1 MLFKCVNFFY
11 LLKTSFIIAEIPTE
25 IRATIKERIKKDSIR
40 EPKNKILFV
49 KNERDAVDA
58 K

>member
-1 MLFKCVNFFY
+1 MRKFFY